1 MPFQHHT
8 RISEHLYKPREGDG
22 MNHLLIL
29 FHLFHVRRKKNLNLL
44 LCQVQVAGTKR
55 TVDAP
60 LAESK
65 PWTGNQLVL
74 AFKESK

>member
-1 MPFQHHT
+1 
-8 RISEHLYKPREGDG
+8 

-55 TVDAP
+55 TADAMDRQP
-60 LAESK
+60 ACLGFQRVQVIGDSCHL
-65 PWTGNQLVL
+65 N
-74 AFKESK
+74 